1 MQAGWLEEHGQ
12 AEGGGPERAL
22 KSRKAGRTL
31 KHIRLL
37 FLVYVVFTI
46 LQRLMAKAGSKE
58 ANFRAFLNGGPAHR
72 PSSLEVAS
80 GLSHGKISES
90 SFQARANF

>member
-12 AEGGGPERAL
+12 AQGGRPERAL
-22 KSRKAGRTL
+22 KSRKAWRTL

-37 FLVYVVFTI
+37 FIVYLVFTI

-58 ANFRAFLNGGPAHR
+58 ANIRAFLNGSPAHG
-72 PSSLEVAS
+72 PSSLEVTS
-80 GLSHGKISES
+80 CLSHGKISKS

>member
-1 MQAGWLEEHGQ
+1 
-12 AEGGGPERAL
+12 
-22 KSRKAGRTL
+22 
-31 KHIRLL
+31 
-37 FLVYVVFTI
+37 
-46 LQRLMAKAGSKE
+46 LQRLIAKAGSKE